1 MVNSNQKLSGFT
13 LVEFLVVTAILGI
26 VAVIALPS
34 FLNQNTRCCKCMSGA
49 QQYVGSLARAQ
60 QAYLLEEKHFSS
72 SPSDLGLGVATD
84 TEYYTYSVKTFKNK
98 TFAFAKT
105 KHPKLKSYVAGV
117 FASPTEKNASTMIM
131 CHANEPGTPLILPPM
146 DATTCGEGTVNTD
159 QIR

>member
-1 MVNSNQKLSGFT
+1 VGGGGMVNPNQKLSGFT

-49 QQYVGSLARAQ
+49 QQYVGSLA
-60 QAYLLEEKHFSS
+60 L
-72 SPSDLGLGVATD
+72 SDLGLGVATD

-105 KHPKLKSYVAGV
+105 KHSKLKSYVAGV

-146 DATTCGEGTVNTD
+146 DAKTCGEGTINTD
-159 QIR
+159 QKK